1 MKVGEKECT
10 RVVSGAIYQ
19 RAGVRASQ
27 EGNGCANETRGD
39 HRANEPASG
48 WVRKQSRRE
57 REQGV
62 CPRAQRG
69 RHESKRRGWLLK
81 SSSRSSLSAAIR
93 ARPPTD
99 PDRARTP
106 CRPASRARTSDR
118 HHLPRGQHS
127 SLRLDHFDSV
137 HILNKFFHL
146 TSVLLKY
153 RSIDLN
159 PC

>member
-106 CRPASRARTSDR
+106 CRPASRLIAITYPGDSTARC
-118 HHLPRGQHS
+118 
-127 SLRLDHFDSV
+127 DST
-137 HILNKFFHL
+137 ISTLWYGYTYL
-146 TSVLLKY
+146 E
-153 RSIDLN
+153 
-159 PC
+159 